1 MDVGK
6 YNDVIKYN
14 RRTRSEQWMEAY
26 QERAM
31 ARGGIRRAF
40 RAAEM
45 RMSLNN
51 WFNNN
56 APFAVTPYS
65 DFD

>member
-1 MDVGK
+1 MDVR
-6 YNDVIKYN
+6 KYN
-14 RRTRSEQWMEAY
+14 RRTRSEKWMEAY

-31 ARGGIRRAF
+31 ARMDTRLAF

-45 RMSLNN
+45 RMLLNN
-51 WFNNN
+51 WLNNN
-56 APFAVTPYS
+56 APFAVTAYS